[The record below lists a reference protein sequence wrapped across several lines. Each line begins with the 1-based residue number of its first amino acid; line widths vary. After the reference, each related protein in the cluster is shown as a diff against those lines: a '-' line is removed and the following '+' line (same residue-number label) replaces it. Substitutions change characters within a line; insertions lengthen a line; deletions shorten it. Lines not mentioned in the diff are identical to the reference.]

1 MGIAQK
7 GGRGSG
13 AAKIFGSSSKMYPKF
28 GQRGGPFCGV
38 LFAIGM
44 GQQVQKSVQMQGL
57 GVVKMLL
64 ELGIRRG

>member
-1 MGIAQK
+1 
-7 GGRGSG
+7 
-13 AAKIFGSSSKMYPKF
+13 MYPKF